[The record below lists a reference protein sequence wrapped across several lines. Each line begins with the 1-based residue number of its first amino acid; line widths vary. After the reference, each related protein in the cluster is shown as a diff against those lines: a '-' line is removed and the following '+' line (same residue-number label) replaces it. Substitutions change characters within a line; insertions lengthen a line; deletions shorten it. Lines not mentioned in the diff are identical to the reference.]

1 MSNRTPEREAE
12 YTATL
17 FACVI
22 GIALICTVPLIAS
35 ILGG

>member
-22 GIALICTVPLIAS
+22 GIALICTVPVVVAIF
-35 ILGG
+35 GG